1 MPANLLPQVPPFHAL
16 AVHVVGH
23 VVHDDLYTV
32 DLRIE
37 KLFRISFS
45 ASARLA
51 VEREGAFHGVALDVD
66 ALV

>member
-16 AVHVVGH
+16 AVHFVGH
-23 VVHDDLYTV
+23 VVHDDLYTGDV
-32 DLRIE
+32 RVE
-37 KLFRISFS
+37 KLFRISCS
-45 ASARLA
+45 TSARLA